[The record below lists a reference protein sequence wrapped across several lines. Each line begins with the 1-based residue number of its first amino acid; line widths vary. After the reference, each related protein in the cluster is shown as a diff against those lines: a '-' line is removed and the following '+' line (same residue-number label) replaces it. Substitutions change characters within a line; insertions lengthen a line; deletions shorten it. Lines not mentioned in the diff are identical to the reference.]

1 MKNRKLASAI
11 LSSLIVTSL
20 AATPALAELTNPVSS
35 GASGSVKLSFPD
47 VKSDYWGIRHISK
60 LALEGIIEGYEDGAY
75 RAENSV
81 SQQDVLIMATRMM
94 GLQNEVDGL
103 TVRSVD

>member
-1 MKNRKLASAI
+1 MRNKKLASAI
-11 LSSLIVTSL
+11 VSSLIITSL
-20 AATPALAELTNPVSS
+20 AGTPVLAADSVNMTSNSN
-35 GASGSVKLSFPD
+35 VKLSFPD

-81 SQQDVLIMATRMM
+81 SQQDVLI
-94 GLQNEVDGL
+94 
-103 TVRSVD
+103 